1 MCLRYNLQIY
11 MKCWNVCRKNNSL
24 PTAICLL
31 KMMMK
36 TGILLFLPLS
46 NTFADRENVVC
57 LEDAIVNS
65 GLTGK
70 MTYKVVVFSKIQ
82 QNSIS
87 YL

>member
-1 MCLRYNLQIY
+1 
-11 MKCWNVCRKNNSL
+11 
-24 PTAICLL
+24 
-31 KMMMK
+31 MK

-46 NTFADRENVVC
+46 NTFADRENVVF

>member
-1 MCLRYNLQIY
+1 

-36 TGILLFLPLS
+36 TGILIV
-46 NTFADRENVVC
+46 FAPEQYICRENVVC

-70 MTYKVVVFSKIQ
+70 MTYQVVVFF
-82 QNSIS
+82 
-87 YL
+87 